1 MRRRRPHSTL
11 PSSLALLAALVVS
24 GSMVAAASNSAANVT
39 PSALAAVALQEAAG
53 AGDGGANSAEVV
65 LSTRQQA
72 EARLGAGMVSN
83 ERVYLVEIQGHFTLL
98 DASRPPGAHPPQG
111 DYLGRDLR
119 GVLSA
124 WERHRTCQACAAE
137 WSAAA
142 LG

>member
-24 GSMVAAASNSAANVT
+24 GSMVAASSTPAANVT
-39 PSALAAVALQEAAG
+39 LPALAAVALQEAAG

-98 DASRPPGAHPPQG
+98 DASRPP
-111 DYLGRDLR
+111 
-119 GVLSA
+119 
-124 WERHRTCQACAAE
+124 
-137 WSAAA
+137 A
-142 LG
+142 LPRRRVTT